1 MLNIIIFGPPG
12 AGKGTQAEFIK
23 EKYNLAHISTGDL
36 LRAEV
41 KNGSELGLKAKSVME
56 SGKLVSDDLIV
67 QIMEKFISENSTK
80 FSGFLFDGFP
90 RNLAQCDILEGMF
103 TKLNTK
109 LSAVVSLNVPQ
120 DELIR
125 RLLERAKIQGR
136 ADDTQEVIESRL
148 KEYESKTFPVIGF
161 YEKNG
166 KVISI
171 NGTGSIE
178 EIAATITAEINKL
191 K

>member
-23 EKYNLAHISTGDL
+23 KKYNLAHISTGDL

-41 KNGSELGLKAKSVME
+41 KNGSALGLEAKSVME
-56 SGKLVSDDLIV
+56 AGKLVSDNLIV

-80 FSGFLFDGFP
+80 FAGFLFDGFP

-103 TKLNTK
+103 AKLNTK
-109 LSAVVSLNVPQ
+109 LTAVVALNVPSE
-120 DELIR
+120 ELIA
-125 RLLERAKIQGR
+125 RLLKRAEIEGR
-136 ADDTQEVIESRL
+136 ADDNLETIKSRL
-148 KEYESKTFPVIGF
+148 QEYENKTFPVIGF
-161 YEKNG
+161 YEKSG

-171 NGTGSIE
+171 NGAGSID
-178 EIAATITAEINKL
+178 EIAATITAEIDKL